1 MGAVSYKFYSSWMVS
16 VLGSTYLQILFFLN
30 GECFKFNL
38 S

>member
-1 MGAVSYKFYSSWMVS
+1 MVI
-16 VLGSTYLQILFFLN
+16 VLSSTYLQILFFLT